1 MAFDLVHYFAEQ
13 IKIQKPQLNFTSVDT
28 TDSDLLFELNAL
40 SLARIISLWKEQASK
55 TYLEIQNQDPLY
67 LQDIARHL
75 TTSKHNES
83 LLSQVQFEQGITEI
97 LSLQF
102 QELKQLDETGNFGKE
117 GLQELLIGQI
127 EHLSGQAKD
136 WVWQVGQLPEL
147 IGSQIIEEE
156 LLSLDETMKEFNQ
169 MVHTQDQQ
177 HDAVETQVQVQ
188 QAPTWAKVLEPVVA
202 IVILWILWD
211 ALKTY
216 VFI

>member
-13 IKIQKPQLNFTSVDT
+13 IKIQKPQLNFASVDT

-40 SLARIISLWKEQASK
+40 SLARIISLWREQASK

-102 QELKQLDETGNFGKE
+102 QELKQLDETGNFGQE

-188 QAPTWAKVLEPVVA
+188 QAPTWAKILEPVVA
-202 IVILWILWD
+202 IVILWVLWD

>member
-13 IKIQKPQLNFTSVDT
+13 IKIQKPQLNFASVDT

-40 SLARIISLWKEQASK
+40 SLARIISLWREQASK

-102 QELKQLDETGNFGKE
+102 QELKQLDETGNFGQE